1 VSDLASTSRTLAA
14 RVFLAMGRV
23 GARLPAVRGKTR
35 LLLLA
40 YRALG
45 LAGRHVLVDAHLR
58 RPVRFVA
65 RLDLHAWLQRVAFL
79 TGGYEEDTVEF
90 LLELHRRGRADGHAD
105 GYLLDVG
112 ANIGLIGIPFAKR
125 AAFRRPSVVA
135 VEAVPDNVAVLRQNI
150 RANQLDELMTV
161 IPFAL
166 GAEAGGAQIQVEGN
180 LLGGAGTGTANILP
194 AGSTYDCVRQEI
206 AVRTLDGLAEAGE
219 VPDGCSVIKIDT
231 DGYDLKVLQ
240 GGPQFLARN
249 RPVIFGE
256 FSAHCLRW
264 HNQSVTDVAAFAQAH
279 GFEVWQRA
287 VPSWRFRRWEPGVAF
302 EQDLLLV
309 PHELVPTL
317 RSLLA

>member
-1 VSDLASTSRTLAA
+1 MTAATPLAD

-23 GARLPAVRGKTR
+23 GVRFPPVRGKTR

-90 LLELHRRGRADGHAD
+90 LLELQRRSGRD

-112 ANIGLIGIPFAKR
+112 ANIGLIGIPFAMR
-125 AAFRRPSVVA
+125 AAPRRPSVVS

-150 RANQLDELMTV
+150 AANDLDEVITV
-161 IPFAL
+161 VPFAL
-166 GAEAGGAQIQVEGN
+166 GAVASIEQMRVEGD
-180 LLGGAGTGTANILP
+180 LLGGEGTGTASILTT
-194 AGSTYDCVRQEI
+194 GTTFECVRQEI
-206 AVRTLDGLAEAGE
+206 AIHTLDALAAAGE

-231 DGYDLKVLQ
+231 DGYDLNVLL
-240 GGPQFLARN
+240 GGQQFLARN

-256 FSAHCLRW
+256 FADYCLNW
-264 HNQSVTDVAAFAQAH
+264 HNQSVADVSAFAEAH
-279 GFEVWQRA
+279 GFETWQR
-287 VPSWRFRRWEPGVAF
+287 VMPSWRFSRWKPGVPF
-302 EQDLLLV
+302 DQDLLLV
-309 PHELVPTL
+309 PNELVPAFA
-317 RSLLA
+317 SLLA

>member
-1 VSDLASTSRTLAA
+1 VSDLGGTSRTLAA

-45 LAGRHVLVDAHLR
+45 LAGRHVFVDAHLR

-90 LLELHRRGRADGHAD
+90 LLELHRRGRPG

-125 AAFRRPSVVA
+125 AASRRPSVVA

-150 RANQLDELMTV
+150 RANQLDELMSV
-161 IPFAL
+161 VPFAL
-166 GAEAGGAQIQVEGN
+166 GAVAAIEQMQVEGN
-180 LLGGAGTGTANILP
+180 LVRGAGTGTANIL
-194 AGSTYDCVRQEI
+194 ATGTTHECVRQEI
-206 AVRTLDGLAEAGE
+206 VIHTLDELAAAGE

-256 FSAHCLRW
+256 FSEHCLRW
-264 HNQSVTDVAAFAQAH
+264 HRQSVTDVAAFAEAH
-279 GFEVWQRA
+279 GFAMWQRA
-287 VPSWRFRRWEPGVAF
+287 IPSWRFTRWEPGAAF
-302 EQDLLLV
+302 DQDLLLV
-309 PHELVPTL
+309 PHELVPAL
-317 RSLLA
+317 ESLLA